1 METKT
6 ENLTAQQSLDL
17 ISTMIK
23 QTQSNLTQN
32 SIYFLLWGWVIAI
45 CNLGMYLLM
54 RFTDFQYP
62 YAIWLLT
69 IPAWIITIIIGS
81 KQSKSSMIKTHLDSI
96 NMWLWIALG
105 ISICPTIFFGA
116 KIGWMINAVVLMPV
130 GLCTFVSGILLRFK
144 PLIFGGIIIWIA
156 GALCYLVAPIDQY
169 LVGALAMILGYL
181 VPGYMLRAAKK

>member
-1 METKT
+1 METNS

-17 ISTMIK
+17 ITNMIK
-23 QTQSNLTQN
+23 QTQSNLRQN
-32 SIYFLLWGWVIAI
+32 SVYFLLWGWVIAI
-45 CNLGMYLLM
+45 CNLGMYVLSN
-54 RFTDFQYP
+54 FTDFERP
-62 YAIWLLT
+62 YFIWLAT

-81 KQSKSSMIKTHLDSI
+81 KQSKSSTVTTHLDNI
-96 NMWLWIALG
+96 NMWLWIALA
-105 ISICPTIFFGA
+105 ISIFPSILFGS

-144 PLIFGGIIIWIA
+144 PLIFGGIVIWIA
-156 GALCYLVAPIDQY
+156 GALCYWVAPIDQY